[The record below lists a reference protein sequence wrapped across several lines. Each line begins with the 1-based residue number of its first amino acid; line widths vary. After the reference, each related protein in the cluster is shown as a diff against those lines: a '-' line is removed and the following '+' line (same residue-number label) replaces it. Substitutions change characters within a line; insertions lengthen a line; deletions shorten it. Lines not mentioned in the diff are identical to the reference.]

1 MSESGYRFDCW
12 LEWMAA
18 HAAIR
23 PDGRVTHLGGN
34 LLPESHRN
42 TLALWYEHGERIPLG
57 RWDEILVAAGLQ
69 LTTDFEHWLEEYC
82 STDGFE
88 SAMLEVDEPLIPIT

>member
-1 MSESGYRFDCW
+1 MSESGYRFDAW

-18 HAAIR
+18 HATIR
-23 PDGRVTHLGGN
+23 PDGRVTHLGQS

-42 TLALWYEHGERIPLG
+42 TLALWYEHRERIPLG

-69 LTTDFEHWLEEYC
+69 LALDFEHWLEEHRG
-82 STDGFE
+82 TDGFE
-88 SAMLEVDEPLIPIT
+88 YDMLVVDGSLIPIT